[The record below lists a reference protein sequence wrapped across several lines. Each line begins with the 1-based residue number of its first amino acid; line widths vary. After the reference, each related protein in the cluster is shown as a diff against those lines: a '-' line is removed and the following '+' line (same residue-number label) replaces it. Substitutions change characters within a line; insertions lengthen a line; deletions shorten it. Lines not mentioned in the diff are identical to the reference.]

1 LDEDVDA
8 LWVFVDVTVLDDVV
22 DPVVVCVG

>member
-1 LDEDVDA
+1 MDEDVDA